1 MISERKIYKNTNIVH
16 ISFDQARQDNKNE
29 DGKDEDGA
37 LQVFTQPGLSERAT
51 HSVKLVI

>member
-1 MISERKIYKNTNIVH
+1 MISERKNYKNTNIIH